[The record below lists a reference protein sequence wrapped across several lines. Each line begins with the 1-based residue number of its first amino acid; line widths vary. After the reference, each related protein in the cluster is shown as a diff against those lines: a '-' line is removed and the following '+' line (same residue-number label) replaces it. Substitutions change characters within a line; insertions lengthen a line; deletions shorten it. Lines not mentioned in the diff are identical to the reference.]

1 METNGLHVA
10 LVHRR
15 LALGGAEEVSRQTA
29 ILFSRLGIHTHFF
42 AEEHIPLEW
51 VYPDDSKVHL
61 SLLPSGV
68 RLWSK
73 ESAYYLLRTFKELEI
88 KVLIIPIALP
98 NDYIPLFQSE
108 GIKAIY
114 WCHSSPLWELVDR
127 RERARYKAHHPWY
140 KNLYSVTLRR
150 LRLALSSE
158 EQLRTRYR
166 RLAHQV
172 DCFLTLAPGYID
184 EFVSA
189 LGLTPEEAKH
199 FAVMPNM
206 LPAVTPPPSP
216 LRERPKTIVFVG
228 RLSYADK
235 RPERVIRLWEKL
247 HQALP
252 EWKVEIYGK
261 GPEEKFLRR
270 LIQQKRL
277 PRITLKGYVSDPMSV
292 YAQASVLLMTSTYE
306 GWGLVVSE
314 AQSQGVVPI
323 AFDSSAGLRELL
335 GEDSAYGILV
345 PPFDMEAYA
354 DSLLRLC
361 TNEDLRCR
369 MARAAIEHS
378 KQYTPEQNASRWEQL
393 FGRL

>member
-29 ILFSRLGIHTHFF
+29 ILFSRLGIHSHFF
-42 AEEHIPLEW
+42 AEEHISQEW
-51 VYPDDSKVHL
+51 VCPDDPKVHL

-73 ESAYYLLRTFKELEI
+73 ESAHYLLRTFKEQEI

-108 GIKAIY
+108 GIKVIY

-127 RERARYKAHHPWY
+127 RERATYKAHHPWY

-172 DCFLTLAPGYID
+172 DYFLTLAPGYID

-206 LPAVTPPPSP
+206 LPAVTPTPSA

-235 RPERVIRLWEKL
+235 RPERVVRLWEKL

-277 PRITLKGYVSDPMSV
+277 PRITLEGYVSDPMSI

-335 GEDSAYGILV
+335 GADSSYGILV

-354 DSLLRLC
+354 AGLLRLC
-361 TNEDLRCR
+361 TDEELRCR
-369 MARAAIEHS
+369 LAHAAIEHS
-378 KQYTPEQNASRWEQL
+378 KQYTPEQNTSRWEQL

>member
-29 ILFSRLGIHTHFF
+29 ILFSRLGIHSHFF
-42 AEEHIPLEW
+42 AEEHISQEW
-51 VYPDDSKVHL
+51 VCPDDPKVHL

-73 ESAYYLLRTFKELEI
+73 ESAHYLLRTFKEQEI

-108 GIKAIY
+108 GIKVIY

-127 RERARYKAHHPWY
+127 RERATYKAHHPWY

-158 EQLRTRYR
+158 EQLRIRYR

-206 LPAVTPPPSP
+206 LPAVTPTPSA

-235 RPERVIRLWEKL
+235 RPERVVRLWEKL

-261 GPEEKFLRR
+261 GPEEKFLRK

-335 GEDSAYGILV
+335 GADSSYGILV

-354 DSLLRLC
+354 AGLLRLC
-361 TNEDLRCR
+361 TDEELRCR
-369 MARAAIEHS
+369 LAHAAIEHS
-378 KQYTPEQNASRWEQL
+378 KQYTPEQNTSRWEQL

>member
-29 ILFSRLGIHTHFF
+29 ILFSRLGIHSHFF
-42 AEEHIPLEW
+42 AEEHISQEW
-51 VYPDDSKVHL
+51 VCPDDPKVHL

-73 ESAYYLLRTFKELEI
+73 ESAHYLLRTFKEQEI

-108 GIKAIY
+108 GIKVIY

-127 RERARYKAHHPWY
+127 RERATYKAHHPWY

-206 LPAVTPPPSP
+206 LPAVTPTPSA

-235 RPERVIRLWEKL
+235 RPERVVRL
-247 HQALP
+247 
-252 EWKVEIYGK
+252 
-261 GPEEKFLRR
+261 
-270 LIQQKRL
+270 
-277 PRITLKGYVSDPMSV
+277 
-292 YAQASVLLMTSTYE
+292 
-306 GWGLVVSE
+306 
-314 AQSQGVVPI
+314 
-323 AFDSSAGLRELL
+323 
-335 GEDSAYGILV
+335 
-345 PPFDMEAYA
+345 
-354 DSLLRLC
+354 
-361 TNEDLRCR
+361 
-369 MARAAIEHS
+369 
-378 KQYTPEQNASRWEQL
+378 
-393 FGRL
+393 

>member
-29 ILFSRLGIHTHFF
+29 ILFSRLGIHSHFF
-42 AEEHIPLEW
+42 AEEHISQEW
-51 VYPDDSKVHL
+51 VCPDDPKVHL

-73 ESAYYLLRTFKELEI
+73 ESAHYLLRTFKEQEI

-108 GIKAIY
+108 GIKVIY
-114 WCHSSPLWELVDR
+114 WCHSSPLWERVDR
-127 RERARYKAHHPWY
+127 RERATYKAHHPWY

-158 EQLRTRYR
+158 EPLRTRYR

-189 LGLTPEEAKH
+189 LGLTPEEA
-199 FAVMPNM
+199 
-206 LPAVTPPPSP
+206 
-216 LRERPKTIVFVG
+216 ERPKTIVFVG

-235 RPERVIRLWEKL
+235 RPERVVRLWEKL

-277 PRITLKGYVSDPMSV
+277 PRITLKGYISDPMSV

-335 GEDSAYGILV
+335 GADSSYGILV

-354 DSLLRLC
+354 AGLLRLC
-361 TNEDLRCR
+361 TDEELRCR
-369 MARAAIEHS
+369 LARAAIEHS